1 MQVNLVRSCVASFPF
16 FCLAAELLGGKFDY
30 ISVTPYELVDFVALM
45 KQLSVSPFFGEQT
58 CIVSISIKVSI
69 KCLTCFSV
77 PSTSPCFTD
86 HVLSM

>member
-1 MQVNLVRSCVASFPF
+1 MCNIFSF

-30 ISVTPYELVDFVALM
+30 ISVTPYESVDFLALV
-45 KQLSVSPFFGEQT
+45 KQLSVSPLFGDQT

-69 KCLTCFSV
+69 QCLTCFSV

-86 HVLSM
+86 NVLSM